1 MKLSNSFYQ
10 RNDTIEMAKELL
22 GRFLYT
28 NINGQLTGGMIV
40 ETEAYMGVTDSSC
53 HTFNNRKTN
62 RNATMYNQGGVIYM
76 YICYGIHDMLNIA
89 TGNEGDSQVILI
101 RAIEP
106 LTGIEIMK
114 ERRGE
119 MPLKRL
125 AKGPGSL
132 AKALGLKRIHDG
144 ISLIKDTIWIE
155 DEGINIGAENIIES
169 PRIGLGCPEPY
180 FSMPWRFFLKGNSF
194 VSGKTKYG

>member
-1 MKLSNSFYQ
+1 MKLNQSFY
-10 RNDTIEMAKELL
+10 NSVDTIKMAKDLI
-22 GRFLYT
+22 GNFLYT
-28 NINGQLTGGMIV
+28 NIDGQITGGMIV

-62 RNATMYNQGGVIYM
+62 RNATMYCQGGVIYM
-76 YICYGIHDMLNIA
+76 YVCYGIHDMLNIT

-106 LTGIEIMK
+106 LSGIEIMQL
-114 ERRGE
+114 RRGE
-119 MPLKRL
+119 VPLKRL

-144 ISLIKDTIWIE
+144 ISLTEDKVWIE
-155 DEGINIGAENIIES
+155 DQGFKVDVKDIVETA
-169 PRIGLGCPEPY
+169 RIGLGCPEPY
-180 FSMPWRFFLKGNSF
+180 FSMPWRFFLKGNGF
-194 VSGKTKYG
+194 VSGKTK

>member
-28 NINGQLTGGMIV
+28 DINGQLTGGMIV

-106 LTGIEIMK
+106 LTGIGIMK

-144 ISLIKDTIWIE
+144 ISLLKDIIWIE

-180 FSMPWRFFLKGNSF
+180 FSMPLRFFLKGNSF

>member
-1 MKLSNSFYQ
+1 
-10 RNDTIEMAKELL
+10 MAKELI
-22 GRFLYT
+22 GKFLYT
-28 NINGQLTGGMIV
+28 NFDGQLTGGMIV

-76 YICYGIHDMLNIA
+76 YVCYGIHDMLNIV

-106 LTGIEIMK
+106 LKGIEKMI
-114 ERRGE
+114 ERRGDV
-119 MPLKRL
+119 PLKRL

-132 AKALGLKRIHDG
+132 AKALGLKRIHDS
-144 ISLIKDTIWIE
+144 ISLLEEEIWIE
-155 DEGINIGAENIIES
+155 NKGFKFDSDSIIES
-169 PRIGLGCPEPY
+169 PRVGLGCPEPY
-180 FSMPWRFFLKGNSF
+180 FSMPWRFFLKGNAY
-194 VSGKTKYG
+194 VSGKTKVVS